1 MSARS
6 MPTLPSH
13 LTAVLEAELIRRLAR
28 EYAWRNELHFDRKL
42 RAPLIALSDAE
53 SRLGAWHRAT
63 RRLEI
68 SRTLVAIRPWTEVVE
83 VLKHEMAHQFVHEVL
98 GVIDES
104 AHGPTFARVCRER
117 GIDARAAGLVNAEE
131 GTDETS
137 RVLDKVQKLL
147 ALAGSSERHEAEAAM
162 RKAHELMLRHN
173 LDSARVAGA
182 GYEVRHLG
190 DPTRRRTAIEREI
203 VSILTR
209 YFFVEVIEIPSYV
222 ATLGKDGVV
231 FEVCGTRANV
241 ALAEHVFVF
250 LVATAERLW
259 QAARRDQGL
268 RGIERV
274 PFQSGVVRG
283 FGEKLAGEREVLRGT
298 GLVWVGDAALER
310 FYRARHPRIHRT
322 TRYQRLS
329 EGHALG
335 RAAGREVV
343 LHRPVGSGPSGGTR
357 LLRG

>member
-1 MSARS
+1 
-6 MPTLPSH
+6 MPTLPPPLSS
-13 LTAVLEAELIRRLAR
+13 VLEAELIRRLAR
-28 EYAWRNELHFDRKL
+28 EFAWRNELHFGKKL
-42 RAPLIALSDAE
+42 RAPLLALSDAT
-53 SRLGAWHRAT
+53 SRLGAWHRAS

-68 SRTLVAIRPWTEVVE
+68 SRTLVASRPWTEIVE

-98 GVIDES
+98 GVLDES
-104 AHGPTFARVCRER
+104 AHGPTFARICRER
-117 GIDARAAGLVNAEE
+117 GIDARAAGRVEAPS
-131 GTDETS
+131 GVDETS
-137 RVLDKVQKLL
+137 RVLDRVQKLL

-173 LDSARVAGA
+173 LSSVQAADT

-190 DPTRRRTAIEREI
+190 DPSRRRTAMEREI
-203 VSILTR
+203 VAILTS

-222 ATLGKDGVV
+222 VTTGRDGVV

-241 ALAEHVFVF
+241 ALAEHVFAF
-250 LVATAERLW
+250 LSATAERLW
-259 QAARRDQGL
+259 QEARKQRGL
-268 RGIERV
+268 PGRERV

-283 FGEKLAGEREVLRGT
+283 FGEKLAAEREVLRGT

-322 TRYQRLS
+322 TRYQRMS

-335 RAAGREVV
+335 RQAGREVV
-343 LHRPVGSGPSGGTR
+343 LHRPVGSGPSGRGPR
-357 LLRG
+357 LLGE